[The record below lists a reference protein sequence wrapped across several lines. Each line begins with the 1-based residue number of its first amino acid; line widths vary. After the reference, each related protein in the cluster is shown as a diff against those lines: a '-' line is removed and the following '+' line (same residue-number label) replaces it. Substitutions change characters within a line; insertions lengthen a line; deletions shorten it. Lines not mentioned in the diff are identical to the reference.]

1 MKLIEFPEQ
10 TTVYAKDQPQYL
22 PLPCYKR
29 DDGVIYCC
37 WQVSFLERI
46 KILLTGKVWHSIMTF
61 NKPLQPQLLMA
72 DKPNFQK
79 S

>member
-22 PLPCYKR
+22 PLPCHKQE
-29 DDGVIYCC
+29 DGVIYCC
-37 WQVSFLERI
+37 WSVSFRERL

-61 NKPLQPQLLMA
+61 NKPLQPQLLMTE
-72 DKPNFQK
+72 KPNFPK
-79 S
+79 V